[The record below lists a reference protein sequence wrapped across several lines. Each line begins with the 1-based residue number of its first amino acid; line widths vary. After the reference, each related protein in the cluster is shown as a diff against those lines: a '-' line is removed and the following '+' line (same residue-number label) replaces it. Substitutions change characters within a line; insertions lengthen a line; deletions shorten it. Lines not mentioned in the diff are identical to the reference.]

1 MVALGGTNINV
12 VRFMNISE
20 TQPAGLLYIIDAA
33 HGPVL
38 LSTTNYLILA
48 VSPSPQLRRHNATTS
63 LPSPHY
69 YNDPPYGLD
78 E

>member
-1 MVALGGTNINV
+1 MLSLWETCLGDIPLTI
-12 VRFMNISE
+12 VRGCCI
-20 TQPAGLLYIIDAA
+20 LLTLRARASLAFNYQL
-33 HGPVL
+33 P
-38 LSTTNYLILA
+38 TTSILA
-48 VSPSPQLRRHNATTS
+48 VSPSPQLRQHNATTS